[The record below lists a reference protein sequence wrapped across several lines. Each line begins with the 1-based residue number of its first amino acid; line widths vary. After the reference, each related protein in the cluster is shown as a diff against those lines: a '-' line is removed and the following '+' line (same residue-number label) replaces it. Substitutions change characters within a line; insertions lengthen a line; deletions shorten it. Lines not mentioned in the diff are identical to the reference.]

1 MRDMYIKPETK
12 VFAITQ
18 RECMMQASPVGGTP
32 NSGQNGDAGTFSK
45 GSSFF
50 NDDDQLLWEE

>member
-1 MRDMYIKPETK
+1 MYIKPETK

-45 GSSFF
+45 GSSFL
-50 NDDDQLLWEE
+50 NDDDQLFWEE